1 MNWKL
6 VSFIFK
12 LILAIS
18 ERGFDVLV
26 MKLVR
31 LLLVI
36 WGCEIHLI
44 YRFKLNES
52 NILGSY
58 WFDGLIVKY
67 IRILRCFRNY

>member
-1 MNWKL
+1 VNWKL

-36 WGCEIHLI
+36 WGCEIHLWEYI
-44 YRFKLNES
+44 
-52 NILGSY
+52 
-58 WFDGLIVKY
+58 GLS
-67 IRILRCFRNY
+67 

>member
-1 MNWKL
+1 VYELNFNKFYVNWKL

-36 WGCEIHLI
+36 WGCEIHLWEYI
-44 YRFKLNES
+44 
-52 NILGSY
+52 
-58 WFDGLIVKY
+58 GLS
-67 IRILRCFRNY
+67 